1 MERKGAVA
9 VHEPH
14 SKRGGFLRE
23 IVFGVEDGLIS
34 TLGIVAG
41 VSGAAVGNPIIIL
54 AGLAGM
60 LSGAVSMAAG
70 TYLSTK
76 SQQRLYEKELAREN
90 WEIDHLR
97 EQEVQEIRDIYKKKG
112 FKGRD
117 LENVVK
123 VITSDRGT
131 WLKVMMEEE
140 LGLAD
145 TRAEKPT
152 KAAAAIALSFIPGG
166 FVPIVPYL
174 FLSGGA
180 ALVASI
186 VLTAAGL
193 FGFGTVK
200 GKLTMEHP
208 LVSGAEMVGVGMLAA
223 AVGYA
228 IGFAFGV
235 GPLAA

>member
-1 MERKGAVA
+1 MPHSHG
-9 VHEPH
+9 HEPH
-14 SKRGGFLRE
+14 AKGGSFLRD

-41 VSGAAVGNPIIIL
+41 VSGAAVGNAIVVL

-60 LSGAVSMAAG
+60 LAGAVSMAAG

-76 SQQRLYEKELAREN
+76 SQQRLYEKELAREE

-97 EQEVQEIRDIYKKKG
+97 HAEVQEIRGIYAKKG
-112 FKGRD
+112 FRGKA

-123 VITSDRGT
+123 VITSDRET

-145 TRAEKPT
+145 TRGEKPA
-152 KAAAAIALSFIPGG
+152 KAAAAIALSFVPGG

-174 FLSGGA
+174 FLSGAA
-180 ALVASI
+180 ALAAS
-186 VLTAAGL
+186 VLLTAAGL
-193 FGFGTVK
+193 FAFGAVK
-200 GKLTMEHP
+200 GRFTMEHP
-208 LVSGAEMVGVGMLAA
+208 LVSGLEMVCVGMLAA

-228 IGFAFGV
+228 IGLAFNV
-235 GPLAA
+235 GALIA